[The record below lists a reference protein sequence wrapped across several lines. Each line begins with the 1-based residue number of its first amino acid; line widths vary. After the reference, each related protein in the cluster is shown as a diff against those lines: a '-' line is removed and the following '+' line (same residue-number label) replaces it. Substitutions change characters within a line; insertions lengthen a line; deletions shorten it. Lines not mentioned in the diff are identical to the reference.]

1 MTMQGAGEEAG
12 DYVQEKGGYNKN
24 GVSWAS
30 VAMFSTTTTA
40 SSTTP
45 PTPMTMAT
53 TPTQRSSVSPGVT
66 PLVMDR
72 AGENVPDPVRMAVR
86 ACRMASKIK
95 TLEKLLRQ
103 VEMKSCLAAEDVQR
117 RRERAADKEA
127 VIRCASSSVYR
138 GALAAAESEL
148 AQATEHATLMAR
160 LVHESREDVETIM
173 EDTEKVCAELTAHAA
188 ELEVLRSEKGRLD
201 DALATLQVQAQECER
216 REFAALEK
224 ASVMEEELE
233 SGNRKR
239 QALEETLRALE
250 SEVAE
255 AAASAAAAATTMTSE
270 KHDFMNRDRQIEHD
284 AERARDKEQL
294 QRLQEALARERA
306 TVRSLIESKRASHH
320 PPRITTTT
328 TTNNAT
334 ALRTPVSPTRSESCH
349 RVAHAAQL
357 LVHASASGVGVAVAF
372 AAWWFGLMNIETIE
386 AAMLAVTGAGVDN
399 IPWT

>member
-1 MTMQGAGEEAG
+1 
-12 DYVQEKGGYNKN
+12 
-24 GVSWAS
+24 
-30 VAMFSTTTTA
+30 
-40 SSTTP
+40 
-45 PTPMTMAT
+45 
-53 TPTQRSSVSPGVT
+53 
-66 PLVMDR
+66 
-72 AGENVPDPVRMAVR
+72 
-86 ACRMASKIK
+86 
-95 TLEKLLRQ
+95 
-103 VEMKSCLAAEDVQR
+103 
-117 RRERAADKEA
+117 
-127 VIRCASSSVYR
+127 
-138 GALAAAESEL
+138 
-148 AQATEHATLMAR
+148 
-160 LVHESREDVETIM
+160 
-173 EDTEKVCAELTAHAA
+173 
-188 ELEVLRSEKGRLD
+188 
-201 DALATLQVQAQECER
+201 
-216 REFAALEK
+216 
-224 ASVMEEELE
+224 MEEELE

-255 AAASAAAAATTMTSE
+255 AAAAAAAATTTMTSE

-284 AERARDKEQL
+284 TERARDKEQL

-328 TTNNAT
+328 TTNNVT

-386 AAMLAVTGAGVDN
+386 AAMLAVTGAGVDD